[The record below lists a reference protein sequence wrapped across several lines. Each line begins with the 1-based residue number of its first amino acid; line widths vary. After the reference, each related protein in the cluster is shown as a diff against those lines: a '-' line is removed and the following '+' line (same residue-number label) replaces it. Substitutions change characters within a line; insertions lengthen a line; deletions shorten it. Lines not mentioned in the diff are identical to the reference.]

1 MARIVTSQWVIGFL
15 AFILGPAVLVM
26 GLWREISV
34 LHFYKKYLYKDKHR
48 HIVDG
53 IS

>member
-26 GLWREISV
+26 GLWWVGVR
-34 LHFYKKYLYKDKHR
+34 
-48 HIVDG
+48 
-53 IS
+53 